1 MIVTDV
7 FYWASLPILMRMT
20 NRRMAGELL
29 PRQPHK
35 TMNSKQRA
43 LPTREVYPPATS
55 WGTWSVKEPSRAPV
69 VLIVDEDLG
78 FVWWLGQIFSQAG
91 CQVVPALNS
100 EETVSITRDLN
111 LKVDVIVVN
120 PELVGISE
128 LIQGLSSARRPKIVA
143 IRNQDTGVRG
153 TVHAH
158 ATVERPSGWGP
169 VSQQEWLG
177 RARKLVKDVQAT
189 SGEYPECS

>member
-1 MIVTDV
+1 M
-7 FYWASLPILMRMT
+7 AS
-20 NRRMAGELL
+20 ELL
-29 PRQPHK
+29 LRRPHK
-35 TMNSKQRA
+35 TMTSKQRA
-43 LPTREVYPPATS
+43 LPNREVFPPATS
-55 WGTWSVKEPSRAPV
+55 WGTWKVKEPSRAPV

-100 EETVSITRDLN
+100 EQTVSITRDLN

-153 TVHAH
+153 TVHSH

-177 RARKLVKDVQAT
+177 CARELVKDIQAT
-189 SGEYPECS
+189 SVEYPECS